1 MLESSKRSIDG
12 KNDKGNGV
20 AQEIKEEIR
29 DFPSKITKAGN
40 KEIPNKKKRVNK
52 TIKYPEKKI
61 GPQKQKAV
69 IHSLFK
75 KARVYEIRKIT
86 RRIEKLKKLKGTDE
100 QKAKNVRKVEK
111 LLQELN
117 AMKNFIIAKLTERT
131 VNIFKGRA
139 DKVYIEYW
147 NSCHEARKVEELL
160 QRLSLSDNE
169 NKCSD
174 IAFIKLL
181 SSKDIIGKL
190 KLISEGI
197 NINPNKNKM
206 KSRKAFL
213 KNKKNRKNKFDR
225 KAKLSQSETVKAEGI
240 LKENLRNGDSNLGN
254 LNQSSGRRKV
264 IENKKM
270 PNQKAELKN
279 NKNDS
284 KLKSD
289 IKFDSFFL
297 NDPVTNDTDE
307 VSSSDEFS
315 APIKVARQNHPEKK
329 KNRMG
334 QRQRKRLLNQSQ
346 SEGKRHKTGQL
357 NRKSH
362 QSRSKF
368 RNSHTNDKPKAF
380 ISIRKHSHNT
390 HSLKRN
396 VRSTKIIKDFSL
408 HPSWLAKQKIKQK
421 QGISEYSGTRI
432 TFDE

>member
-1 MLESSKRSIDG
+1 MLEISKRSIDG
-12 KNDKGNGV
+12 KNDEGNDV

-29 DFPSKITKAGN
+29 DFPSKITKAEK

-52 TIKYPEKKI
+52 SIKYPEKKI
-61 GPQKQKAV
+61 GPQKQKTV

-117 AMKNFIIAKLTERT
+117 AMKDFIIAKLTERT

-139 DKVYIEYW
+139 DKIYIEYW

-169 NKCSD
+169 NKFSD

-197 NINPNKNKM
+197 NINSNKNKK

-225 KAKLSQSETVKAEGI
+225 KAKLGQSETVKAEGI
-240 LKENLRNGDSNLGN
+240 LKENLRNGESNLGN
-254 LNQSSGRRKV
+254 LNQTSGRGKV

-279 NKNDS
+279 NKNNS

-289 IKFDSFFL
+289 IRFDSFFL

>member
-12 KNDKGNGV
+12 KNDEGNDV

-29 DFPSKITKAGN
+29 DFPSKITKAGK
-40 KEIPNKKKRVNK
+40 KEIPNKKKCVNK
-52 TIKYPEKKI
+52 SIKYPEKKI
-61 GPQKQKAV
+61 GPQKQKTV

-117 AMKNFIIAKLTERT
+117 AMKDFIIAKLTERT

-139 DKVYIEYW
+139 DKIYIEYW

-169 NKCSD
+169 NKFSD

-197 NINPNKNKM
+197 NINPNKNKK

-225 KAKLSQSETVKAEGI
+225 KAKLGQSETVKAEGI
-240 LKENLRNGDSNLGN
+240 LKENLRNGESNLGN
-254 LNQSSGRRKV
+254 LNQTSGRRKV

-279 NKNDS
+279 NKNNS

-315 APIKVARQNHPEKK
+315 APIKVAPQNHPEKK